1 MSLFF
6 DPQQPKQPNGHV
18 YIRSPSN
25 PREFLFVE
33 IQGEI
38 KTTLLQFVKDDPT
51 CTDKTYL
58 WGQELGIYEETGE
71 TGECS
76 LVIGNLKLI
85 GTKEKLKKPYL
96 ILTKQKN
103 NPKNDK
109 SNLNLTPNL
118 HHSHQSDPNSTT
130 QKTQAVSNSLDSI
143 IPSTF
148 DTESIIQTSLE
159 FENDSIIPHTLN
171 RNDTICSLVSNFSP
185 QTNLTLTP
193 IEQRIEQT
201 FSGQPEDYPS
211 LLRVD
216 GVVRYIVK
224 FAKRPIPLVRSVEQI
239 GVEGK

>member
-38 KTTLLQFVKDDPT
+38 KTTLPQFVKDDPT
-51 CTDKTYL
+51 CTDKAYL

-109 SNLNLTPNL
+109 SNLNLTPHSHHS
-118 HHSHQSDPNSTT
+118 HHSHQSDPNPTT
-130 QKTQAVSNSLDSI
+130 QKTQAVSNSLGSI
-143 IPSTF
+143 TPST
-148 DTESIIQTSLE
+148 IQTSLE
-159 FENDSIIPHTLN
+159 SENDSIIPHTPD
-171 RNDTICSLVSNFSP
+171 RNDGICSLVSNFPP
-185 QTNLTLTP
+185 QTNLTLSP